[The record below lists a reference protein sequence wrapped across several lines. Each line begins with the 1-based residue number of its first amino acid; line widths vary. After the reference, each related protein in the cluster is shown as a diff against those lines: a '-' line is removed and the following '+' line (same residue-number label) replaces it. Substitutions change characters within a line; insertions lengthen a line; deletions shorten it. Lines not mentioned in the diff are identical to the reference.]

1 MEIWKF
7 IILISIVI
15 ISGCIEEQKMK
26 IFTNSSQIE
35 IKVEIADTFEERQRG
50 LMFRDKLENNSGM
63 LFVFEKEQYVTFW
76 MKNMRIPL
84 DMIFISENGTINEI
98 KEDLKPCE
106 KEPCLLYPS
115 NFPVKYVLEVNSGF
129 CRQNNIK
136 VGDKVK
142 I

>member
-1 MEIWKF
+1 
-7 IILISIVI
+7 
-15 ISGCIEEQKMK
+15 
-26 IFTNSSQIE
+26 
-35 IKVEIADTFEERQRG
+35 
-50 LMFRDKLENNSGM
+50 
-63 LFVFEKEQYVTFW
+63 
-76 MKNMRIPL
+76 MRIPL